1 MPGQK
6 ILFLKPYILVVLDVL
21 PKASKQN
28 RQDESSVPENSLAA
42 MNCMSFI
49 SGLVANSASPNDL
62 PVSLVL
68 QPPEPP
74 HV

>member
-6 ILFLKPYILVVLDVL
+6 ILFLKSYILVVLGVL

-28 RQDESSVPENSLAA
+28 RQDESSVPENSLVA
-42 MNCMSFI
+42 MNCTSFI

-62 PVSLVL
+62 SVSLVL